1 VKKLY
6 QLRSPLLSNVNN
18 GENLLG
24 RNLFT
29 KQYKNFTR
37 IIVLCIDR
45 DNDIGSK
52 GGMETPI
59 VGRDSCINA
68 GIRLAIEDPE
78 DSDANAVFAAI
89 KTYEDLLK
97 RGYEV
102 EVAIVAGRYN
112 RGIEGDEKIG
122 AEIQLLVNT
131 FKADASVIVSD
142 GEDDETVVPV
152 IQSLIPIISI
162 QRVVIKHSRSVE
174 YSYAV
179 FGKYI
184 KMLVYDPRYSKFF
197 LGVPGAL
204 LVASGIATIL
214 GLTKEAIALV
224 LSILGSAF
232 IIRAFDIDKSI
243 GSLGKPNPTSFI
255 KIFSLVAGL
264 LIIVVSIVNGLSQ
277 IPQEIITN
285 DMTNWE
291 IVTNKQI
298 VGSFIRGT
306 ILLMWIGLGTILT
319 GTLLGNWFRGSIKTM
334 SDILRLVI
342 LILLYYPIL
351 QFSSVLTEGTSPFN
365 LISSLLIGLA
375 ITLVAATFLYQYY
388 KNRKGG
394 ESLK

>member
-1 VKKLY
+1 
-6 QLRSPLLSNVNN
+6 LSNANN

-24 RNLFT
+24 RDLLT
-29 KQYKNFTR
+29 KVNKNFNR

-45 DNDIGSK
+45 DDDIGAK
-52 GGMETPI
+52 GGIKTPI
-59 VGRDSCINA
+59 IGRDSCINA

-78 DSDANAVFAAI
+78 DSDANAIFAAV
-89 KTYEDLLK
+89 KNYEDLLK

-122 AEIQLLVNT
+122 SEIQFLVKRFNI
-131 FKADASVIVSD
+131 DASVIVSD

-152 IQSLIPIISI
+152 IQSLVPIISV

-204 LVASGIATIL
+204 LVASGISTIF
-214 GLTKEAIALV
+214 GLTREAIALV

-243 GSLGKPNPTSFI
+243 GTLGKPTPTSFI
-255 KIFSLVAGL
+255 RIFSLVAGL
-264 LIIVVSIVNGLSQ
+264 LIIVVSLVNGLSH
-277 IPQEIITN
+277 IPQEIVTEEL
-285 DMTNWE
+285 TNWE
-291 IVTNKQI
+291 IITNKQI
-298 VGSFIRGT
+298 VGSFLRGT
-306 ILLMWIGLGTILT
+306 ILLMWIGIGTILT

-351 QFSSVLTEGTSPFN
+351 QFTSVLTEGTSPFN

-375 ITLVAATFLYQYY
+375 VTLVAATFLYQYY
-388 KNRKGG
+388 RNRKGE

>member
-1 VKKLY
+1 
-6 QLRSPLLSNVNN
+6 LSNVNN
-18 GENLLG
+18 EENLLG

-29 KQYKNFTR
+29 KQSKNFTR

-59 VGRDSCINA
+59 VGRDTCIDA

-243 GSLGKPNPTSFI
+243 GALGKPNPTSFI

-264 LIIVVSIVNGLSQ
+264 LIIVVSIVNGLSY
-277 IPQEIITN
+277 IPQEIVTN

-306 ILLMWIGLGTILT
+306 ILLMWIGIGTILT